1 MKLNLRLR
9 KTGSSLTSILKK
21 TLLFCFFICFIPAES
36 IASQP
41 QKNLSLELSNVSL
54 ITFFNTVEKESGYIF
69 FFNKSVIDPNV
80 KISVKA
86 NNEPVFSVLNRV
98 LSPHN
103 LTYNVKGRQIIVSK
117 KAVANPVNTE
127 QEETPAGYMVTGRV
141 VDASSEPLPGV
152 NISVIGSDTRTVSD
166 IDGKFLL
173 EVESGRQAELAVSYV
188 GFETQRQVVSP
199 SKTFID
205 ITLKETPSSLNEV
218 VVVGY
223 GTQKKLN
230 MTGAVAS
237 VSGDILNDRPIAN
250 VAQGLQGVIPNL
262 NITFNS
268 GQPNQPAS
276 YNIRGNTSLN
286 GGSALILVDGVEISD
301 LSLINPQDIDN
312 ISVLKD
318 ASTAAVYGPRGA
330 FGVILITTKKG
341 SNDKGVRI
349 NYNNNFSWNT
359 PARLPDMPSAD
370 VWARAVNQMMDYDT
384 PGDYYFSDRFL
395 ELLDAHIADPANNPG
410 VMVDTE
416 GIQDSRNTPSNPG
429 WLYVSNTDWLKEFY
443 RQAAFMQQH
452 NVSISGGNERNNYY
466 ASLGYKDQSGIFR
479 YGNDS
484 YSRLNATFNYNTEI
498 TKWLDFGVNFK
509 YNDMRS
515 DEPFRDSGD
524 GGSWY
529 YDVYRMF
536 PTMPV
541 FLPNGDF
548 AGITVRKGIESVI
561 GKMAN
566 AGRKTDKTQDFW
578 YGARFT
584 LKPFKGFSIK
594 GDFTQ
599 NQYYNFQ
606 KAHKKTIYQTMP
618 DREGG
623 LIQEENITPNGVTND
638 KQHENYLVF
647 NIWAEYQKTF
657 ARDHNFQIMVGYNQE
672 KKTYETSQVVVSDLF
687 DNELPIAG
695 MAETFRSTVET
706 NKSWAVQGIFFR
718 ANYDYKSRYL
728 LEINGRYDGSSK
740 YAAGHK
746 WGFFPSASIGW
757 RISEESFMESA
768 EWLDNLKIR
777 ASIGSLGNQ
786 VTDGYY
792 QHYSYLT
799 SSVLN
804 YVMNGAIITG
814 LNQPTL
820 ASSNITWEK
829 VLSKNIG
836 LDWNLFK
843 NRLSGTFD
851 FYVRDVNGMVRSR
864 TYPAVLGASGGKEN
878 IADMRTTGWELEIS
892 WRDQIPNV
900 LGSPFGYHF
909 SVGLSDYQAEITKY
923 DNPTGSLASGMYYE
937 GQKLGEIWGYVT
949 DGFIEDEYEAS
960 EMNYVQKFIYANWKP
975 GDIRYK
981 DLNGDGVIDK
991 GNLTLDDHG
1000 DIKVIGNSTPR
1011 YRFNFQGGISWH
1023 NFDVRVMFEGV
1034 GKRDLWTDSDQL
1046 WGFSRGI
1053 YNSNIFQYHIDN
1065 TWSYTNTDAYFPRP
1079 SSLNHSKQIQ
1089 TKYLQNA
1096 AYIRLKDVTV
1106 SYTLPQKWTEKLR
1119 LEQIR
1124 LYASGLN
1131 LWEKTGLPPFMTPDI
1146 VDNMVNSTGV
1156 NSGKEYAFMRSYSF
1170 GINITF

>member
-1 MKLNLRLR
+1 MKLNLRL
-9 KTGSSLTSILKK
+9 KTTGNSLTFVLRK
-21 TLLFCFFICFIPAES
+21 TLLFCFFICFSPTLLVANEPS
-36 IASQP
+36 N
-41 QKNLSLELSNVSL
+41 NLTLNLSNVSL
-54 ITFFNTVEKESGYIF
+54 VTFFNTVEKESGYIF
-69 FFNKSVIDPNV
+69 FFNKSIIDPNV
-80 KISVKA
+80 RINVKV
-86 NNEPVFSVLNRV
+86 NNEPVLKVLDQV
-98 LSPHN
+98 LSRQN
-103 LTYNVKGRQIIVSK
+103 LAYTVKGRQIIISK
-117 KAVANPVNTE
+117 KAPSPNANTGTGDEANKYTVS
-127 QEETPAGYMVTGRV
+127 GRV
-141 VDASSEPLPGV
+141 VDASNEPLPGV
-152 NISVIGSDTRTVSD
+152 NISIVGTKDRTISDV
-166 IDGKFLL
+166 DGNFYIEIK
-173 EVESGRQAELAVSYV
+173 SGKQSELAISYV

-199 SKTFID
+199 SKNALN
-205 ITLKETPSSLNEV
+205 ITLKEIPSSLNEV

-330 FGVILITTKKG
+330 FGVILITTKRGDNNK
-341 SNDKGVRI
+341 KIRI
-349 NYNNNFSWNT
+349 NYNNNLSWNT
-359 PARLPDMPSAD
+359 PARLPDMPRAD
-370 VWARAVNQMMDYDT
+370 IWCRAVNQMMDYET

-416 GIQDSRNTPSNPG
+416 GIQDPRNTPSNPG

-452 NVSISGGNERNNYY
+452 NVSLSGGNEKNSYY
-466 ASLGYKDQSGIFR
+466 ASIGYKDQTGIFR

-509 YNDMRS
+509 YNDMKS
-515 DEPFRDSGD
+515 DEPYKE
-524 GGSWY
+524 GSSAETWY
-529 YDVYRMF
+529 YEVYRMF
-536 PTMPV
+536 PTVPI
-541 FLPNGDF
+541 FLPNGDY
-548 AGITVRKGIESVI
+548 AGITIRKGVGSVI
-561 GKMAN
+561 GTMAES
-566 AGRKTDKTQDFW
+566 GRKTNKTQDFW
-578 YGARFT
+578 YGAQFT

-599 NQYYNFQ
+599 NHYYNAQ

-623 LIQEENITPNGVTND
+623 AIQEENITPNGVTNN
-638 KQHENYLVF
+638 QEHENYTVF

-657 ARDHNFQIMVGYNQE
+657 AQNHNFQVMVGYNQE
-672 KKTYETSQVVVSDLF
+672 KKSYETNQVVASDLF

-695 MAETFRSTVET
+695 MAETFKSTTET
-706 NKSWAVQGIFFR
+706 KKSWAVQGIFFR

-728 LEINGRYDGSSK
+728 LEVNGRYDGSSK

-757 RISEESFMESA
+757 RISEEGFMESA

-792 QHYSYLT
+792 QHYSYL
-799 SSVLN
+799 SSSLQN
-804 YVMNGAIITG
+804 YVMNGSIITG

-820 ASSNITWEK
+820 ASTNITWEK
-829 VLSKNIG
+829 VISKNIG
-836 LDWNLFK
+836 LDWNLL
-843 NRLSGTFD
+843 NSRLSGSFD
-851 FYVRDVNGMVRSR
+851 FYIRDVNGMVRSK

-892 WRDQIPNV
+892 WRDQINDV
-900 LGSPFGYHF
+900 LGSPFGYYL
-909 SVGLSDYQAEITKY
+909 SAGLSDYQAEITKY
-923 DNPTGSLASGMYYE
+923 DNPTGSIAGGMYYE

-949 DGFIEDEYEAS
+949 EGFITDEIEAS
-960 EMNYVQKFIYANWKP
+960 EMNYVQKFIYTKWKP

-991 GNLTLDDHG
+991 GSVTLSDPG
-1000 DIKVIGNSTPR
+1000 DVKIIGNTTPR
-1011 YRFNFQGGISWH
+1011 YHFNLQGGISWY

-1034 GKRDLWTDSDQL
+1034 GKRDLWTNSDQF

-1053 YNSNIFQYHIDN
+1053 YNSNITQYHINN
-1065 TWSYTNTDAYFPRP
+1065 TWSYEHTDAYYPRP
-1079 SSLNHSKQIQ
+1079 SSLNHSKQVQ
-1089 TKYLQNA
+1089 TKYLQDA
-1096 AYIRLKDVTV
+1096 SYIRLKDITV
-1106 SYTLPQKWTEKLR
+1106 SYTLPKRWIEKLH
-1119 LEQIR
+1119 LEQVRI
-1124 LYASGLN
+1124 YASGLN
-1131 LWEKTGLPPFMTPDI
+1131 LWEKTHLPPFMTPDI
-1146 VDNMVNSTGV
+1146 VDNMVSDTGV
-1156 NSGKEYAFMRSYSF
+1156 NSGKEYAFMRSYSC